1 MKFGTSRR
9 LAKIKKADVIT
20 YTIEIFIVIFGIT
33 VAYQLNV
40 LYEDA
45 KDLKLEKAAI
55 EKVRTELE
63 LNIIEFEKLID
74 DRLELIE
81 NENQLAQI
89 LYSDG
94 YLYSEDDLENQE
106 ISKYLFAINK
116 TYKPNLQ
123 FEGLNYYINTNYTTS
138 NSDLKNSLLTLKNKY
153 VALKE
158 VAQYYTS
165 MKEKYYND
173 FLIKDVDFGLQK
185 VVNYERIKSIEFK
198 NLILNLIENEIEL
211 NRLLDE
217 ANTVAIDIVD
227 LDIKEKIK

>member
-40 LYEDA
+40 LYEDS

-63 LNIIEFEKLID
+63 LNITEFDKLID
-74 DRLELIE
+74 ERLELIE

-89 LYSDG
+89 LYSGG
-94 YLYSEDDLENQE
+94 YLYAEDDLENQE

-211 NRLLDE
+211 NRLLEE
-217 ANTVAIDIVD
+217 ANNIAIDIVD
-227 LDIKEKIK
+227 LNIKEKLK

>member
-9 LAKIKKADVIT
+9 LSKVKKADVIT
-20 YTIEIFIVIFGIT
+20 YMIEIFIVIFGIT

-40 LYEDA
+40 IYEDS
-45 KDLKLEKAAI
+45 KDLKLEKSALENVHA
-55 EKVRTELE
+55 EHE
-63 LNIIEFEKLID
+63 LNMNEFESLID
-74 DRLELIE
+74 ERLELLE

-94 YLYSEDDLENQE
+94 YLYTEGDLENEE

-116 TYKPNLQ
+116 TFKANHQ
-123 FEGLNYYINTNYTTS
+123 FEGINFYLNTNYST
-138 NSDLKNSLLTLKNKY
+138 NNADLKNDLITIKNKY
-153 VALKE
+153 IALKE
-158 VAQYYTS
+158 VAQNHVS

-185 VVNYERIKSIEFK
+185 VVSFDRIKSVEFK

-211 NRLLDE
+211 SRLLDE
-217 ANTVAIDIVD
+217 LYVFSID
-227 LDIKEKIK
+227 LDTKLEEKIR

>member
-9 LAKIKKADVIT
+9 LSKVKKADVIT
-20 YTIEIFIVIFGIT
+20 YMIEIFIVIFGIT

-40 LYEDA
+40 VYEDS
-45 KDLKLEKAAI
+45 KDLKLEKGAI
-55 EKVRTELE
+55 EKVHTELE
-63 LNIIEFEKLID
+63 LNIIEFESLAD
-74 DRLELIE
+74 ERLELLE

-94 YLYSEDDLENQE
+94 YLYSEGSLENEE

-116 TYKPNLQ
+116 TYKSNLQ
-123 FEGLNYYINTNYTTS
+123 FEGLNFYLNTNYTTS
-138 NSDLKNSLLTLKNKY
+138 NSDLKNDLITLKNKY
-153 VALKE
+153 TALKE
-158 VAQYYTS
+158 VAQYHAS

-185 VVNYERIKSIEFK
+185 VVSFDRIKSVEFK

-211 NRLLDE
+211 NRLLQE
-217 ANTVAIDIVD
+217 AHEVA
-227 LDIKEKIK
+227 LDIDENLEAKIR

>member
-40 LYEDA
+40 LYEDS
-45 KDLKLEKAAI
+45 KDLKLEKGAI
-55 EKVRTELE
+55 EKVHTELE
-63 LNIIEFEKLID
+63 LNMKDFESLLDERK
-74 DRLELIE
+74 ELLE

-94 YLYSEDDLENQE
+94 YLYTEGDLENEE

-116 TYKPNLQ
+116 TYKPNIQ
-123 FEGLNYYINTNYTTS
+123 FEGLNFYLNTNYTS
-138 NSDLKNSLLTLKNKY
+138 GNSSIKNDLITLKNKY
-153 VALKE
+153 IALKE
-158 VAQYYTS
+158 VALYHAS

-173 FLIKDVDFGLQK
+173 FLIKDVDFGLRK
-185 VVNYERIKSIEFK
+185 VVSYDRIKSVEFK

-211 NRLLDE
+211 NRLLE
-217 ANTVAIDIVD
+217 EVHEVA
-227 LDIKEKIK
+227 LDIDFILEAKMR

>member
-9 LAKIKKADVIT
+9 LAKVKKADVIT
-20 YTIEIFIVIFGIT
+20 YMIEIFIVIFGIT

-40 LYEDA
+40 VYEDS
-45 KDLKLEKAAI
+45 KDLKLEKGAI
-55 EKVRTELE
+55 EKVHTELE
-63 LNIIEFEKLID
+63 LNIIEFESLAD
-74 DRLELIE
+74 ERLELLE

-94 YLYSEDDLENQE
+94 YLYTEGSLENEE

-116 TYKPNLQ
+116 TYKSNLQ
-123 FEGLNYYINTNYTTS
+123 FEGLNFYLNTNYTTS
-138 NSDLKNSLLTLKNKY
+138 NSDLKNDLITLKNKY
-153 VALKE
+153 TALKE
-158 VAQYYTS
+158 VSQYHAS

-185 VVNYERIKSIEFK
+185 VVSFDRIKSVEFK

-211 NRLLDE
+211 NRLLQE
-217 ANTVAIDIVD
+217 AHEVA
-227 LDIKEKIK
+227 LDIDENLEAKIRK

>member
-40 LYEDA
+40 LYEDS

-63 LNIIEFEKLID
+63 LNITEFDKLID
-74 DRLELIE
+74 ERLELIK

-89 LYSDG
+89 LYSGG
-94 YLYSEDDLENQE
+94 YLYAEDDLENQE

-158 VAQYYTS
+158 VAQYHTS

-211 NRLLDE
+211 NRLLEE
-217 ANTVAIDIVD
+217 ANNIAIDIVD
-227 LDIKEKIK
+227 LNIKEKLK

>member
-40 LYEDA
+40 LYEDS

-63 LNIIEFEKLID
+63 LNITEFDKLID
-74 DRLELIE
+74 ERLELIE

-89 LYSDG
+89 LYSGG
-94 YLYSEDDLENQE
+94 YLYAEDDLENQE

-158 VAQYYTS
+158 VAQYHTS

-211 NRLLDE
+211 NRLLEE
-217 ANTVAIDIVD
+217 ANNIAIDIVD
-227 LDIKEKIK
+227 LNIKEKLK